1 MHTIVAMKEDRI
13 VRVLC
18 RSCKKEHAFR
28 HSPDQNGPVG
38 KRPAG
43 KPAPRK
49 AVDDAEVWRTEM
61 GRLRDVAGRPYRMDG
76 LFDQGQKVAHPTFG
90 TGVVQRLISH
100 DKMEVLFEDG
110 PRVLVRGGSSKTPLR
125 PPQ

>member
-28 HSPDQNGPVG
+28 RSPDKNGSVG
-38 KRPAG
+38 RSAR
-43 KPAPRK
+43 KPSPRK
-49 AVDDAEVWRTEM
+49 SVSGPEDWRTEIDKVKGM
-61 GRLRDVAGRPYRMDG
+61 AAKPYKLDG

-90 TGVVQRLISH
+90 TGIVQRLISH
-100 DKMEVLFEDG
+100 DKMEVLFEG
-110 PRVLVRGGSSKTPLR
+110 GTKLLIRGSSWKTSG
-125 PPQ
+125 PQPE